1 MELEKLFDIWEKADK
16 NISGKHKPSKAM
28 ITEII
33 SAKNKKTISFLNFNL
48 LFYSGIQVVNLI
60 LISMN
65 LMGYRQNST
74 MIWVLTG
81 QLCITLPVMVYGI
94 YIFIK
99 HREINNFSNS
109 LKSLLEKQLKFF
121 RSYYE
126 VWLLLI
132 AFTVLILIFNI
143 NIMVDNMEGHY
154 RINKVNVFV
163 IVNIVVFLFIYL
175 TQKLASDWRFKALK
189 TYLSD
194 LQAGILDQSER
205 FEKRQ
210 KKFIWIWILIAL
222 LLLVSFVLGAI
233 KAFGINIF

>member
-1 MELEKLFDIWEKADK
+1 MELDKLFDIWEKGNK
-16 NISGKHKPSKAM
+16 NISGTHKLSKAM
-28 ITEII
+28 ITKLI
-33 SAKNKKTISFLNFNL
+33 SAKNKKTLSYLNFNL
-48 LFYSGIQVVNLI
+48 VFYWGIQVVNLI

-65 LMGYRQNST
+65 LMGYRQNSA
-74 MIWVLTG
+74 MIWILIG

-99 HREINNFSNS
+99 NREINNFSDS

-132 AFTVLILIFNI
+132 AFTVLILIFNV
-143 NIMVDNMEGHY
+143 NIMVDNMDGHY
-154 RINKVNVFV
+154 RINKVNFFIV
-163 IVNIVVFLFIYL
+163 VNIAVFLLVYL

-189 TYLSD
+189 AYLSD

-205 FEKRQ
+205 FEKTQR
-210 KKFIWIWILIAL
+210 KFMWIWVLIAVL
-222 LLLVSFVLGAI
+222 LLIAFLLGVLKALAI
-233 KAFGINIF
+233 TPF